1 MMSSRSR
8 NTYQFEGGLEQAL
21 IDVCSVAA
29 SGNVGGVR
37 QLATRILRAL
47 PPEIRD
53 PEQFRDALTAAL
65 AETGALAPR
74 RASRPPADR
83 DSRIE
88 LIDVRP
94 PPTGIALIVPDDV
107 AGQLQ
112 AVVREWSAREE
123 LVAAG
128 VSPTLTLLLKGPP
141 GVGKTHAAR
150 WLAEQLDLPLFAA
163 DLAGVVSSYLGS
175 TGRNLRRVLDFAK
188 EQPCVLLLD
197 EFDALAK
204 RRDDDSDVGEL
215 KRIVNVLLLE
225 LERWPS
231 DRLLVA
237 ATNHPELLDR
247 AVERRFDRI
256 VDIPPPGPHERI
268 ELFRTFSDPIEPLAE
283 AVLVGAAALTPDAT
297 GSYIERAVSDAARNS
312 IIHDKPLQDA
322 LTAMLLEEFDPS
334 EVDRDTF
341 CLTASESL
349 GMTQREIARLLD
361 VSHPTVGAAI
371 RRAREAR

>member
-1 MMSSRSR
+1 MSSRSR
-8 NTYQFEGGLEQAL
+8 STYQFDGGLEQAL

-37 QLATRILRAL
+37 QLAARVLRGL

-53 PEQFRDALTAAL
+53 PEQFRDALTAAF
-65 AETGALAPR
+65 AEAGAPTPR
-74 RASRPPADR
+74 RVSRPPADR

-88 LIDVRP
+88 LVDVQP
-94 PPTGIALIVPDDV
+94 PPTGIALILPDEV
-107 AGQLQ
+107 AGELQ
-112 AVVREWSAREE
+112 AVVMEWSAREA

-231 DRLLVA
+231 DCLLVA

-268 ELFRTFSDPIEPLAE
+268 QLFRTFSDPIEPLDE
-283 AVLVGAAALTPDAT
+283 AVLVGAAALTPKAT
-297 GSYIERAVSDAARNS
+297 GSHIERVVHDAARNA
-312 IIHDKPLQDA
+312 IIHGKPLQET
-322 LTAMLLEEFDPS
+322 LTAMLLDALDPS
-334 EVDRDTF
+334 EVDRDAF
-341 CLTASESL
+341 CFTASESL
-349 GMTQREIARLLD
+349 GMTQREIAQLLD

-371 RRAREAR
+371 RRAREAQ

>member
-1 MMSSRSR
+1 MSSRSR

-29 SGNVGGVR
+29 SGNIGGVR

-74 RASRPPADR
+74 RASQPPADR

-88 LIDVRP
+88 LVDVRP
-94 PPTGIALIVPDDV
+94 PPAGVALIVPDE
-107 AGQLQ
+107 AASQLQ

-141 GVGKTHAAR
+141 GVGKTHAAQ

-175 TGRNLRRVLDFAK
+175 TGRNLRRVLDYAK

-231 DRLLVA
+231 NCLLVA

-256 VDIPPPGPHERI
+256 IDIPPPGPHERI
-268 ELFRTFSDPIEPLAE
+268 ELFRIFSDPIEPLTE

-297 GSYIERAVSDAARNS
+297 GSYIERAVNEAARNA
-312 IIHDKPLQDA
+312 IIHDKPLQEA
-322 LTAMLLEEFDPS
+322 LTAMLLEAFDPS
-334 EVDRDTF
+334 EVDRDAF
-341 CLTASESL
+341 CLTATESL

-371 RRAREAR
+371 RRAREAQ

>member
-1 MMSSRSR
+1 M
-8 NTYQFEGGLEQAL
+8 EQAL

-29 SGNVGGVR
+29 SGNIGGVR

-88 LIDVRP
+88 LVDVRP
-94 PPTGIALIVPDDV
+94 PPAEVNLIVPDEV
-107 AGQLQ
+107 ASQLQ
-112 AVVREWSAREE
+112 AVVQEWSAREE

-128 VSPTLTLLLKGPP
+128 VFPTLTLLLKGPP

-150 WLAEQLDLPLFAA
+150 WLAEQLALPLFTA
-163 DLAGVVSSYLGS
+163 DLAGVVSSYLGN
-175 TGRNLRRVLDFAK
+175 TGRNLRRVLDYAK

-231 DRLLVA
+231 DCLLVA

-256 VDIPPPGPHERI
+256 IDIPPPGPHERI
-268 ELFRTFSDPIEPLAE
+268 ELFRIFSDSIEPLTE

-297 GSYIERAVSDAARNS
+297 GSYIERVVSDAARNA
-312 IIHDKPLQDA
+312 IIHGKPLQEA
-322 LTAMLLEEFDPS
+322 LTAMLLEAFDPS
-334 EVDRDTF
+334 AIDRDAF

-371 RRAREAR
+371 RRARETQ